1 MNDAQEAL
9 DIELEV
15 NGERV
20 RRRVEARR
28 SLADFLRLDL
38 GLTGTHL
45 GCEHGACGACTVR
58 VDGAIVRGCLMLAAQ
73 ADGARVQ
80 TIEGLS
86 DAGTISDLQNAF
98 VLHNAL
104 QCGYCTPA
112 MLIAAQALLEAN
124 PEPTREQIRAFL
136 SGNYCRCTG
145 YQSIVDAVAS
155 VAAYRR
161 SSAGP
166 R

>member
-15 NGERV
+15 NGEHV

-28 SLADFLRLDL
+28 SLADFLRQDL

-58 VDGAIVRGCLMLAAQ
+58 VDGAIARSCLMLAVQ
-73 ADGARVQ
+73 ADGARIE

-86 DAGTISDLQNAF
+86 DAGAIAELQNAF
-98 VLHNAL
+98 VLANAL
-104 QCGYCTPA
+104 QCGYCTPG
-112 MLIAAQALLEAN
+112 MLIAAQALLEAD
-124 PEPTREQIRAFL
+124 PQPSRDRIREFL
-136 SGNYCRCTG
+136 AGNYCRCTG

-155 VAAYRR
+155 VAAHRAAR
-161 SSAGP
+161 GP